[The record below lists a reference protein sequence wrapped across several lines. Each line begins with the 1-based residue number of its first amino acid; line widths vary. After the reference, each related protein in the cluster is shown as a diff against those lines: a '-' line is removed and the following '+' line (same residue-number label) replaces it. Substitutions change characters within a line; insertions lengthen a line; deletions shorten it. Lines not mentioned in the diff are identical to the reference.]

1 MILIKSIL
9 ILEDNLKVL
18 SKLLEKLYVLEY
30 DQPFD
35 FALMILTTHKQV
47 EDYINNN
54 PKAIFDIIIIDRDC
68 KLGGSFHI
76 LDIDR
81 FNKNNIISISTVEE
95 FNNDLKKKGVK
106 RIVLKDLVDLD
117 TFSENVAKEVEQII
131 RSFKL
136 I

>member
-1 MILIKSIL
+1 MILSKNIL

-47 EDYINNN
+47 EEYININ
-54 PKAIFDIIIIDRDC
+54 PKANFDIVIIDRDC
-68 KLGGSFHI
+68 KLDGSFHV
-76 LDIDR
+76 LDIER
-81 FNKNNIISISTVEE
+81 FSKDNIISISTVEE
-95 FNNDLKKKGVK
+95 YNEELVKKGVK
-106 RIVLKDLVDLD
+106 RVVLKDLVDLD
-117 TFSENVAKEVEQII
+117 TFSENVVKEVEQII